1 MEKKFGKGSIMQ
13 FNSKTH
19 KGIESISTGSLSLD
33 ISLEIGGYGKG
44 RIIEIYGPESSGKT
58 TLTLHAISEAQK
70 KGGNVAFIDAEH
82 VLDPGYAKDI
92 GVNLDKLLISQ
103 PDSGE
108 KALDIAC
115 RLIASGKISLLVVDS
130 VVALV
135 PEAELVVDM
144 GNMAMGL
151 QARMMGQAM
160 RKQSGIINKT
170 DTVFIYINQLREKTG
185 MVFGNPEVTPG
196 GKSLK
201 FFASLCLDIK
211 RAETLKQGDQVV
223 GIRSKV
229 KVVKSKLSSPL
240 KTATIDII
248 YGKGIAKMI
257 EVIDLTTNLNLIQKS
272 GSWYSFKDEKIGQG
286 TENVKKY
293 LTNNPKIYNHL
304 VAEIK
309 KRYNISN

>member
-1 MEKKFGKGSIMQ
+1 MQ
-13 FNSKTH
+13 
-19 KGIESISTGSLSLD
+19 
-33 ISLEIGGYGKG
+33 
-44 RIIEIYGPESSGKT
+44 RP
-58 TLTLHAISEAQK
+58 
-70 KGGNVAFIDAEH
+70 
-82 VLDPGYAKDI
+82 I

-108 KALDIAC
+108 KTLDIAC

-135 PEAELVVDM
+135 PEAELVGNMV
-144 GNMAMGL
+144 NMAMGL

-196 GKSLK
+196 GKALK
-201 FFASLCLDIK
+201 FFASLRLDIK
-211 RAETLKQGDQVV
+211 RAETLKQGYQVI

-257 EVIDLTTNLNLIQKS
+257 EVIDLTTNLNLI
-272 GSWYSFKDEKIGQG
+272 
-286 TENVKKY
+286 
-293 LTNNPKIYNHL
+293 
-304 VAEIK
+304 
-309 KRYNISN
+309 